1 MKEEFPTEA
10 NVGDTLGSG
19 VSERLARFATSYPF
33 GFDQFQLVACTE
45 LDAGKGVL
53 VAAPTG
59 SGKTVV
65 GEYAVW
71 LALESGLRCCYTTPI
86 KALSN
91 QKYHDLVARYGEE
104 QVGLLTGDQ
113 VVNSAAPV
121 LVMTTEV
128 LRNMIYAGSSTLA
141 GLGYVVM
148 DEVHYLADRFR
159 GAVWE
164 EVILGLADSVQ
175 LVALSATVSNAEE
188 FGAWLNQV
196 RATGVEVVISETRP
210 VPLYQHVMVGREL
223 HPLLDKKG
231 VGVNP
236 KLLGIA
242 LEQSQRQRSRGPR
255 GYHGSA
261 RRDLVP
267 RRAAVV
273 VKLQQQLLL
282 PAIFFIFSRAGCD
295 GAVRQLLGD
304 GIRLTTSAERAEL
317 LEIAQRH
324 GAALSYDDRQAIEW
338 ETFAQAFGHGI
349 AAHHAGLLP
358 LLKACVEEG
367 FTRGLLK
374 VVFATE
380 TLALGINMP
389 AKSVV
394 LEKLIKFNGEA
405 TAQITPVEYTQLT
418 GRAGRRGIDVEGHAV
433 VLWSSA
439 MNPKMVAGL
448 AGKRTYPL
456 LSSFAPSYN
465 MAVNLVGTIGR
476 ERARAL
482 LKRSFAQFQSDRHT
496 LGMHRSIA
504 TEFDQV
510 CQLLEHYGY
519 LAGDQVSEPG
529 RMLARIYSE
538 LDLVVAEAIRTD
550 IFEDLNAAQF
560 AAVLSTLVYE
570 GRAELRDPIPMPDS
584 ATRAT
589 ERSLEVIRREIA
601 DNGKQLGIP
610 PPRMLDSGFASAA
623 RAWATGECL
632 AVVLDDTHLA
642 AGDFVRWVRQVIDL
656 ASQIVQAP
664 GAERVRSQAR
674 AVIAAMRRD
683 IIVLDED

>member
-1 MKEEFPTEA
+1 
-10 NVGDTLGSG
+10 
-19 VSERLARFATSYPF
+19 
-33 GFDQFQLVACTE
+33 
-45 LDAGKGVL
+45 VL

-71 LALESGLRCCYTTPI
+71 LALEAGLRCCYTTPI

-91 QKYHDLVARYGEE
+91 QKYRDLVARHGEDN
-104 QVGLLTGDQ
+104 VGLLTGDQ
-113 VVNSAAPV
+113 VVNGDAPV

-128 LRNMIYAGSSTLA
+128 LRNMIYARSATLT

-159 GAVWE
+159 GPVWE

-188 FGAWLNQV
+188 FGSWLNQA
-196 RATGVEVVISETRP
+196 RASGVAVVISETRP
-210 VPLYQHVMVGREL
+210 VPLYQHVMVGQEL
-223 HPLLDKKG
+223 HSLLAKG
-231 VGVNP
+231 GAKGGGGAVNP
-236 KLLGIA
+236 KLMGIA
-242 LEQSQRQRSRGPR
+242 VEQSQRQRNRGPR
-255 GYHGSA
+255 GYRGGV

-267 RRAAVV
+267 RRAGVV
-273 VKLQQQLLL
+273 LKLQQQRLL

-304 GIRLTTSAERAEL
+304 NIRLTTADERDVL
-317 LEIAQRH
+317 LEIARRH
-324 GAALSYDDRQAIEW
+324 GAGLSYDDKQVIGW
-338 ETFAQAFGHGI
+338 ETFTQAFSRGI

-358 LLKACVEEG
+358 LVKAAVEEG
-367 FTRGLLK
+367 FVRGLLK

-405 TAQITPVEYTQLT
+405 TAEITPAEYTQLT

-433 VLWSSA
+433 VLWSAA
-439 MNPKMVAGL
+439 MNPRMVAGL

-456 LSSFAPSYN
+456 LSSFAPTYN
-465 MAVNLVGTIGR
+465 MAVNLVGSIGR

-482 LKRSFAQFQSDRHT
+482 LARSFAQFQSDRHT
-496 LGMHRSIA
+496 LGRRRSIA
-504 TEFDQV
+504 DEFDRV
-510 CQLLEHYGY
+510 CQMLNRYGY
-519 LAGDQVSEPG
+519 LAGDQVREPG
-529 RMLARIYSE
+529 KMLARIYSE

-550 IFEDLNAAQF
+550 VFEGLAAPQL

-570 GRAELRDPIPMPDS
+570 GRTELRDPAPMPDT
-584 ATRAT
+584 ATRQA
-589 ERSLEVIRREIA
+589 ERALTVIRREIV
-601 DNGKQLGIP
+601 DNGKKLGIEA
-610 PPRMLDSGFASAA
+610 PRTLDTGFAFAA
-623 RAWATGECL
+623 RDWAAGEPL
-632 AVVLDDTHLA
+632 AVVLEENRLA

-656 ASQIVQAP
+656 ASQLAQAP
-664 GAERVRSQAR
+664 GVGALRDQAR
-674 AVIAAMRRD
+674 AVVAAMRRD
-683 IIVLDED
+683 IIVMDAD